1 MMSLKAIISLDR
13 AFMLAVSCG
22 VSVMASQTLVKEVVF
37 MMGVLE
43 VIRAVVCWQGL
54 NLFGVFFVISFE
66 SNAKQT
72 LHL

>member
-1 MMSLKAIISLDR
+1 
-13 AFMLAVSCG
+13 
-22 VSVMASQTLVKEVVF
+22 

-72 LHL
+72 LHLWCIQVRSATRLRD